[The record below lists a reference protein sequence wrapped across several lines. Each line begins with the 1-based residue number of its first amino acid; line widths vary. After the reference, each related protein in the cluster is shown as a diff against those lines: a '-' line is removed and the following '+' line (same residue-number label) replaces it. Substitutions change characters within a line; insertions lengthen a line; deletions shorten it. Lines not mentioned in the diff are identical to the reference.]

1 MVPVTPAAI
10 SETMVE
16 TGNSTPVEPTVG
28 GGDMAV
34 KSAAMKPTAMK
45 SAAVPSAS
53 MRVGEIWLAE
63 NGRAQQRSCYAHHS
77 PCLLRGGFVIP

>member
-1 MVPVTPAAI
+1 MVPVTPADI
-10 SETMVE
+10 SQTMVE

-34 KSAAMKPTAMK
+34 KSAA
-45 SAAVPSAS
+45 VPSAS

-63 NGRAQQRSCYAHHS
+63 NSRAQQRSCDAHHS
-77 PCLLRGGFVIP
+77 PCLLRGGFVIA